1 LIEMQAMQTTLTLT
15 TPAHFDYITTVDSHG
30 WRDLAPF
37 RYDKATKTL
46 FRRHRLADGT
56 PVDWQVTST
65 PEGLH
70 ILIESDIALSEAACA
85 EIEQA
90 AARVFALHWNP
101 MPFYEAL
108 RDQEKY
114 AWVEQGRHG
123 RLLVSPSVW
132 EDVAKTLL
140 TTNTTWGQTKN
151 MAARLCALDPD
162 GCFPSAAQIATYDAA
177 DLAAKTGLGYRA
189 AYLVGLAQRIVA
201 GELDL
206 EAWGDHSA
214 ADIIKTLKGIKGFG
228 AYATGTILRLLN
240 HHDALAID
248 TVARAAFKS
257 LTGSEKAEDAELHA
271 YYAPFGEWRGLALW
285 MDCIRDEN

>member
-1 LIEMQAMQTTLTLT
+1 MQTILTLP
-15 TPAHFDYITTVDSHG
+15 TPDHFDYIATVDSHG

-37 RYDKATKTL
+37 RYDKESKAL

-56 PVDWQVTST
+56 AIDWQITHT
-65 PEGLH
+65 PQGLH
-70 ILIESDIALSEAACA
+70 IRVESERPLSDSAQA

-90 AARVFALHWNP
+90 ATRVFALDWNP

-108 RDQEKY
+108 RHQDQY
-114 AWVEQGRHG
+114 AWVERGRHG
-123 RLLVSPSVW
+123 RMLVSPSVW

-162 GCFPSAAQIATYDAA
+162 GCFPSAAQIAAFDPVE
-177 DLAAKTGLGYRA
+177 LATKTGLGYRA
-189 AYLVGLAQRIVA
+189 AYLVGLAQRIEA

-206 EAWGDHSA
+206 EAWQAHSA
-214 ADIIKTLKGIKGFG
+214 PEIIKTLKGIKGFG

-271 YYAPFGEWRGLALW
+271 YYAPFGAWRGLVLW
-285 MDCIRDEN
+285 MDCIRDEGE

>member
-1 LIEMQAMQTTLTLT
+1 MQTTLLIP

-37 RYDKATKTL
+37 RYDKETKTL
-46 FRRHRLADGT
+46 YRRHRLADGT
-56 PVDWQVTST
+56 PIDWQITSRADGIQIMVESQT
-65 PEGLH
+65 P
-70 ILIESDIALSEAACA
+70 LSEAACA

-90 AARVFALHWNP
+90 AARIFALHWDP
-101 MPFYEAL
+101 TPFYEAL
-108 RDQEKY
+108 REQEKY
-114 AWVEQGRHG
+114 TWVERGRHG
-123 RLLVSPSVW
+123 RMMVSPSVW

-162 GCFPSAAQIATYDAA
+162 GCFPSAAQIAAYDPA

-201 GELDL
+201 GELEL
-206 EAWGDHSA
+206 EAWRDHAA
-214 ADIIKTLKGIKGFG
+214 ADIIKSLKGVKGFG

-257 LTGSEKAEDAELHA
+257 LTGSATAEDKELHS
-271 YYAPFGEWRGLALW
+271 YYAPFGVWRGLVLW
-285 MDCIRDEN
+285 MDCIRDE

>member
-1 LIEMQAMQTTLTLT
+1 MHAMQTSLFLSTS
-15 TPAHFDYITTVDSHG
+15 AHFDYITTVDSHG

-37 RYDKATKTL
+37 RYDKDTKTL
-46 FRRHRLADGT
+46 FRRHCLGDGT
-56 PVDWQVTST
+56 PVDWQITNA
-65 PEGLH
+65 PDGLH
-70 ILIESDIALSEAACA
+70 IVVESEMPLSDATSA

-108 RDQEKY
+108 RDQTNY

-123 RLLVSPSVW
+123 RLLVSPTVW

-162 GCFPSAAQIATYDAA
+162 GCFPSAAQIAAFEPT

-189 AYLVGLAQRIVA
+189 AYLVGLAQRMVA
-201 GELDL
+201 GEVDL
-206 EAWGDHSA
+206 ESWHDQSA
-214 ADIIKTLKGIKGFG
+214 VEIIKTLKGIKGYG

-257 LTGSEKAEDAELHA
+257 LTRSEKAEDAELHS
-271 YYAPFGEWRGLALW
+271 YYAPFGVWRGLVLW
-285 MDCIRDEN
+285 MDCIRDDEG